1 MELTWW
7 PVAIA
12 GLACL
17 AAAIALAALSPMEQA
32 RRQLRAMANTSRL
45 TRLPAY
51 ARLARARLVST
62 VVTIVLLGLLFG
74 STVLAAAR
82 PSGWSWTVNTPD
94 SPEDIM
100 LCVDQPVTEQ
110 STMQFLT
117 YFAGQTRTYGTQRI
131 GLTSPNRRVVPLTRD
146 YQYVAERFGNAA
158 ELAQL
163 QAGDDTSPPQRAAM
177 RREMTRF
184 SPPVTYV
191 DYAPSTADVLA
202 LCMTGFPSF
211 GSGSTH
217 RRSVVYLGPAEIRSP
232 DETRP
237 SLFTDDEV
245 EKMAAR
251 GGIQIN
257 ALTPSAQGADALAS
271 VVKSTGGQLFPI
283 RPGTAE
289 VTAELDAIRARPPQ
303 AASPVD
309 ATALGWLGDS
319 PTIPLIMAVVASTL
333 LCLSLVVLRR

>member
-1 MELTWW
+1 VELTWW

-82 PSGWSWTVNTPD
+82 PSGWSWTVNTAD

-110 STMQFLT
+110 STREFLT

-131 GLTSPNRRVVPLTRD
+131 GLTSPNRRVVPLTHD

-163 QAGDDTSPPQRAAM
+163 QAGDDTPPPQRAAM

-202 LCMTGFPSF
+202 LCLTGFPSF
-211 GSGSTH
+211 ESGSTH
-217 RRSVVYLGPAEIRSP
+217 RRSVVYLGTAEIRSP

-257 ALTPSAQGADALAS
+257 ALTSSAQGTDALAS
-271 VVKSTGGQLFPI
+271 AVKSTGGQLFPI
-283 RPGTAE
+283 QPGNAE

-303 AASPVD
+303 AASPAD